1 MIAVELREGLLPT
14 YDPISTLV
22 YCASRSDVVLSM
34 VDGEVL
40 FLRGRFTKVDAGRV
54 LRECTSIGERL
65 AEELCRA

>member
-1 MIAVELREGLLPT
+1 
-14 YDPISTLV
+14 
-22 YCASRSDVVLSM
+22 M

-40 FLRGRFTKVDAGRV
+40 FLRGHFTKVDASRV